1 MSKFLVFFI
10 RRLNAVTFAKE
21 KKLAINDN
29 YWSSCPE
36 KLFTTAYRETMW
48 EHARVPMPEMETQR
62 EWTSLQ
68 LLESPLGSVPGLVT
82 SATHRPWFRYRF
94 RSQESCPYRWR
105 SSSKFSPISPTRT
118 FTPSVTCPCFS
129 IGSHMIHFY
138 GELTRYISIDQSRQP
153 TLSFWKKRKSYIL
166 KIFKTILFKF
176 VCLFSGDEQRTR
188 YSWGD

>member
-153 TLSFWKKRKSYIL
+153 TLSFWKKRKNYIL

-176 VCLFSGDEQRTR
+176 VSLFSGDEQRTR

>member
-94 RSQESCPYRWR
+94 RSQESCPYQWR

-129 IGSHMIHFY
+129 TGSHMIHFY
-138 GELTRYISIDQSRQP
+138 GELTRYIYIYQYRLESSSD
-153 TLSFWKKRKSYIL
+153 LSERRGKRL
-166 KIFKTILFKF
+166 HLFKIIIQICIYPYF
-176 VCLFSGDEQRTR
+176 
-188 YSWGD
+188 